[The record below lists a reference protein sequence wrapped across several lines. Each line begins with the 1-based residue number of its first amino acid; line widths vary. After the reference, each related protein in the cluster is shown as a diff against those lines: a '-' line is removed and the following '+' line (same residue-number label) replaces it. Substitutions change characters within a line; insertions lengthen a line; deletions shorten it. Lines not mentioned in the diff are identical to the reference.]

1 MEQHKNKGRQR
12 KFLLA
17 LPVITIPFLT
27 LMFWAMGGGK
37 VEQTAASTTP
47 AKGFNRTL
55 PDASLKDESTLDKM
69 SYYDRAAKDS
79 SDRKS
84 LLQNDPYFRQ
94 QNAGMPQAALPGAPN
109 YPGTNMGLNTSP
121 YAGSTGRDP
130 NEAKIYQKLAELNR
144 SLQSEPQN
152 PAYGNNG
159 YLPLTPPA
167 ASAEDMARLEKMMEA
182 MNRKEAQAD
191 PEMDQLNGMLDKI
204 MDIQNPGRQQEKLRQ
219 LSEERKG
226 RVFAITAAKKPDR
239 ISLIEEKGNAKDTG
253 TAINTRTTS
262 NGFYST
268 DDPAT
273 EQEEQNAVDAVI
285 AETQTLVSG
294 STVKMRLLDD
304 VYVNG
309 KLIPKDQFLYG
320 TAALNGERLVIKI
333 PSIRFKKSLYP
344 VSLSVM
350 DIDGLEGIYIPGAIA
365 RDVAKESTDRAIQD
379 LSFGSSMSNS
389 IGIQAAGTGLEAA
402 KSFFSKKVKLIKVT
416 VKAGYKV
423 LLRDEKQKQDN

>member
-1 MEQHKNKGRQR
+1 
-12 KFLLA
+12 
-17 LPVITIPFLT
+17 
-27 LMFWAMGGGK
+27 MGGGK
-37 VEQTAASTTP
+37 VHSTEAATTTK
-47 AKGFNRTL
+47 KGFNSML
-55 PDASLKDESTLDKM
+55 PGANLKEDKGLDKM
-69 SYYDRAAKDS
+69 AYYDQAAKDS
-79 SDRKS
+79 SARNE
-84 LLQNDPYFRQ
+84 LLKNDPYYKQ
-94 QNAGMPQAALPGAPN
+94 QQQGLPAPAPFGSPYYAGTPA
-109 YPGTNMGLNTSP
+109 GLNASP
-121 YAGSTGRDP
+121 YTGSGYADP
-130 NEAKIYQKLAELNR
+130 NEARIYQKLGQLNATLAQPEQQKPPFGTEGYG
-144 SLQSEPQN
+144 S
-152 PAYGNNG
+152 YGNIKG
-159 YLPLTPPA
+159 
-167 ASAEDMARLEKMMEA
+167 SAEDIARLEKMMEA
-182 MNRKEAQAD
+182 MNKGGSSED
-191 PEMDQLNGMLDKI
+191 PEMSQLNGMLEKI

-226 RVFAITAAKKPDR
+226 RVFAITAAKRPDR
-239 ISLIEEKGNAKDTG
+239 ISLIEEKSKVKDTG
-253 TAINTRTTS
+253 TAINAKTAS

-268 DDPAT
+268 DDPVN

-304 VYVNG
+304 IFVNG
-309 KLIPKDQFLYG
+309 ILIPKDQFLYG
-320 TAALNGERLVIKI
+320 TAALSGERLVIKI
-333 PSIRFKKSLYP
+333 PSIRFKKSVYP